1 VKRKV
6 MQMDKTN
13 TQELVSAL
21 ADGQLAG
28 DELARAL
35 QTATRDPGALEAWT
49 TYHLIGDVLRSGE
62 LAQSTP
68 SKQFLSRL
76 QEGLRAEPP
85 QAAALPPIHVREP
98 VAAVGDRTRPAANEQ
113 RWKLVAGLASVAAV
127 AAIGW
132 TVAGAGGD
140 AGRGAAQL
148 AANPAPNV
156 VLTSGERGTMLRDER
171 LDQLLA
177 AHRQLGSAAAL
188 QAPNGFLRNATF
200 EPAGR

>member
-1 VKRKV
+1 
-6 MQMDKTN
+6 MDKTN

-35 QTATRDPGALEAWT
+35 QAATRDAAAVEAWA

-62 LAQSTP
+62 LARGTP
-68 SKQFLSRL
+68 SDRFLTRL
-76 QEGLRAEPP
+76 QEGLRAERP
-85 QAAALPPIHVREP
+85 QAATLPPIRVQEP
-98 VAAVGDRTRPAANEQ
+98 VAAVADPARPAANEQ

-132 TVAGAGGD
+132 TVAGAGAD
-140 AGRGAAQL
+140 RGGAQL
-148 AANPAPNV
+148 AATPPAGV
-156 VLTSGERGTMLRDER
+156 VLTSGERGTMIRDER

-177 AHRQLGSAAAL
+177 AHRQLGAAAL

>member
-1 VKRKV
+1 MK
-6 MQMDKTN
+6 MDKTN
-13 TQELVSAL
+13 KQELISAL

-28 DELARAL
+28 DELQIAL
-35 QTATRDPGALEAWT
+35 QAATRDGAAADAWA

-62 LAQSTP
+62 LAHASP
-68 SKQFLSRL
+68 SKQFLARL
-76 QEGLRAEPP
+76 QESLRAERP
-85 QAAALPPIHVREP
+85 QAAALPPIRVQEP
-98 VAAVGDRTRPAANEQ
+98 VAAVADPARPAANEQ

-132 TVAGAGGD
+132 TVAGTGADRGG
-140 AGRGAAQL
+140 AQL
-148 AANPAPNV
+148 AANPPANV
-156 VLTSGERGTMLRDER
+156 VLTRSERGTMIRDER

-177 AHRQLGSAAAL
+177 AHRQLGATAAV